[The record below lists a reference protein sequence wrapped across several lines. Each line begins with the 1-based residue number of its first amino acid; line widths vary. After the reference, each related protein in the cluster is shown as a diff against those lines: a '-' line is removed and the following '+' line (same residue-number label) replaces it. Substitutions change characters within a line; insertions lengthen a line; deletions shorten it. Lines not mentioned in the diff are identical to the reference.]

1 METICLQVDYESEEE
16 ETDEEEKEDQGE
28 LEEEST
34 EQDNLQ
40 DVRPETAEATGVRGR
55 RDGKKE
61 EESPH
66 QMRVNAV
73 LQASPAIQRY
83 SFDQEHQLWCEVR
96 LTAFPQLM
104 KMRCYSTL
112 ERDSTNHCGFRIL
125 ILSRDVEQQE
135 KGFSITKVLQKANEI
150 REQVW
155 VLVLIPYLVLY
166 HTGFSYL
173 VTVLIGAVED
183 NLGPTSSS

>member
-1 METICLQVDYESEEE
+1 METIYLQVDYESEEE

-40 DVRPETAEATGVRGR
+40 EVRPETAEATGARGR

-96 LTAFPQLM
+96 LTAFPQFM
-104 KMRCYSTL
+104 KTRCYSTL
-112 ERDSTNHCGFRIL
+112 ERDSTKHCGFRIL

-135 KGFSITKVLQKANEI
+135 KGFSITKVLQKANET

-155 VLVLIPYLVLY
+155 VLV
-166 HTGFSYL
+166 
-173 VTVLIGAVED
+173 
-183 NLGPTSSS
+183 

>member
-1 METICLQVDYESEEE
+1 MCLQVDYESEEE
-16 ETDEEEKEDQGE
+16 KTDEEDKEDQGE

-40 DVRPETAEATGVRGR
+40 EVQPETAEATGVRGR
-55 RDGKKE
+55 DGRK

-96 LTAFPQLM
+96 FTAFPQLM
-104 KMRCYSTL
+104 KTRCYLTL

-135 KGFSITKVLQKANEI
+135 KGFSFTIVLQQANEA
-150 REQVW
+150 RE
-155 VLVLIPYLVLY
+155 
-166 HTGFSYL
+166 
-173 VTVLIGAVED
+173 
-183 NLGPTSSS
+183 